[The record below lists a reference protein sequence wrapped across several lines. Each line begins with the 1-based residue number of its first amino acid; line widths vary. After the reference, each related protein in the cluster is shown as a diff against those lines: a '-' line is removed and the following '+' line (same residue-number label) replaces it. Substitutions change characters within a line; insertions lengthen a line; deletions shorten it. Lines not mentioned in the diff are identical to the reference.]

1 MPFILSDGSKGKDK
15 RNCSCSVGPMTSA
28 ENVSASP
35 TSPLSVIAHCE
46 STHATMARRLRSD
59 MDEFTCNVARCRT
72 TTKEIKTPRR
82 R

>member
-1 MPFILSDGSKGKDK
+1 M
-15 RNCSCSVGPMTSA
+15 
-28 ENVSASP
+28 
-35 TSPLSVIAHCE
+35 SVIAHCE

-59 MDEFTCNVARCRT
+59 IDEFKCNVACCRS